1 MKDGRRIRDKIFGRK
16 EDDKGQIG
24 KVLRRGAFLEQH
36 RTRMLEL
43 LGWPKPANVQT
54 RYVELYVSRDIYY
67 WMVHPPYPVPTHFV
81 RVSTLDSWL
90 KTELF
95 RVADLS

>member
-36 RTRMLEL
+36 RTRILEL
-43 LGWPKPANVQT
+43 LRWPRPAIAPV

-81 RVSTLDSWL
+81 RISTLDSWL
-90 KTELF
+90 KTEVF
-95 RVADLS
+95 TVAGLP

>member
-1 MKDGRRIRDKIFGRK
+1 MRDKIFGRN

-24 KVLRRGAFLEQH
+24 KVLRRGAFLQRH

-43 LGWPKPANVQT
+43 LEWPRSANVPE

-67 WMVHPPYPVPTHFV
+67 WMVHTPYPVPTHFV
-81 RVSTLDSWL
+81 TISTLDSWL

-95 RVADLS
+95 AAAGPP